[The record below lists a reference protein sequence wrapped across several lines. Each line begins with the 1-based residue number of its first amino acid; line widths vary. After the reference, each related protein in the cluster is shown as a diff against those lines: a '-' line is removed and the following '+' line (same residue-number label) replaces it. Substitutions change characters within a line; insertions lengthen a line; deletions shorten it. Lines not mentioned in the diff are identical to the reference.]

1 MLIYNKKVGN
11 YKSYYNL
18 YLSTCIS
25 NNEIFNN
32 NIDLHNLKLNSKKRR
47 GTAVFIMYSIFY
59 KKNIYFLSSASH
71 VLRSKRLKSNNF
83 NQAILMEG
91 SFSSKKCTFSF
102 SLNSIINTIDFPIYQ
117 NA

>member
-1 MLIYNKKVGN
+1 MLKYNKNIGQ

-25 NNEIFNN
+25 NHEIFQNE
-32 NIDLHNLKLNSKKRR
+32 IDLHTLKLNSKKRK
-47 GTAVFIMYSIFY
+47 GTAIFIMYSIFY

-83 NQAILMEG
+83 NQSILMEG

-102 SLNSIINTIDFPIYQ
+102 ALHSIINTIDLPISK
-117 NA
+117 NV